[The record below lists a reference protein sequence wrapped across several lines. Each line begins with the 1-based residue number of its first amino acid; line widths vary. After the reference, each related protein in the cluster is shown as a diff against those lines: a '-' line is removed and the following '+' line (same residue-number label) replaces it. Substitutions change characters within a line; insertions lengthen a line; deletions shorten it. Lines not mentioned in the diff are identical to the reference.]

1 MLRTCRLTHPPLTA
15 FMSSAK
21 KSSPSRF
28 LPFFLGALLGSGI
41 TTLALYLNR
50 PAPPLPQPA
59 TPSKAE
65 VAPAPCPEPQTAEAT
80 QPRDAKD
87 FNFYGVLEQAPVP
100 PVRPD
105 LEQVPLPPNAVPPGV
120 SATAQPQ
127 EKPTP
132 TEAVPQYLQI
142 ASFKTAA
149 DADALKARIAL
160 AGITVEVIATE
171 LADKGTYYR
180 VRIGPFSN
188 RAEADKARGQLSQAG
203 IAADQAIFVR

>member
-1 MLRTCRLTHPPLTA
+1 
-15 FMSSAK
+15 MSSAK

-28 LPFFLGALLGSGI
+28 LPFVLGAALGSGI
-41 TTLALYLNR
+41 TALALYLNR

-105 LEQVPLPPNAVPPGV
+105 LEQTPLPPTAVPAAPPGTSV
-120 SATAQPQ
+120 TAKPPQTPPAQP
-127 EKPTP
+127 TP
-132 TEAVPQYLQI
+132 LYLQI

-160 AGITVEVIATE
+160 AGIAVEVIATE

-180 VRIGPFSN
+180 VRVGPFAS
-188 RAEADKARGQLSQAG
+188 RAEADNARGQLSQAG
-203 IAADQAIFVR
+203 VAAEQAIFVR